1 MKRLFLASAVA
12 ILGFASASW
21 AQNVTSST
29 IRHGGWAISSHR
41 NQASGQFSHCT
52 AGVSYNS
59 GIFLIF
65 SINNRMVWNVG
76 FVNSAWTLNQGG
88 TINLQ
93 YYVDNNPPRSGVAL
107 YHPLI
112 MVEQTTR

>member
-1 MKRLFLASAVA
+1 
-12 ILGFASASW
+12 
-21 AQNVTSST
+21 
-29 IRHGGWAISSHR
+29 
-41 NQASGQFSHCT
+41 
-52 AGVSYNS
+52 
-59 GIFLIF
+59 LIF